1 VLQFTKD
8 MNAFFDLCV
17 DLRVEVE
24 VHQKLFI
31 LISTNCRLLLT
42 FSLLI
47 NLLISI
53 VVINLSHISLLWYV
67 IIGDTIS
74 IMYTLSVACL
84 ISLSRRPKV

>member
-1 VLQFTKD
+1 

-74 IMYTLSVACL
+74 IM
-84 ISLSRRPKV
+84 